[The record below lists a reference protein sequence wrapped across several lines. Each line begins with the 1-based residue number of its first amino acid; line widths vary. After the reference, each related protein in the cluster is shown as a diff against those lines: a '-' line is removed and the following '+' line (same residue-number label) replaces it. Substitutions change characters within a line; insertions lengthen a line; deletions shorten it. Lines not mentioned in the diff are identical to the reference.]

1 MGWKSLGEGRVEKLK
16 ANARSPKMKV
26 WMIRATTMVLLWTCL
41 VQLTAL
47 GDTWGPRVLKGW
59 PSTTSS
65 TSSFTQDSHSLD
77 VKLLPI
83 APARVLPPKR
93 VYQNNGYLM
102 VSCNGGL
109 NQMRSAITARKI
121 SSDLEDNHGFS
132 WGPKDDSQE
141 NLHEFEDIFDV
152 NHFITSLRDEV
163 RILKQLPPR
172 LKKRVESGIVH
183 TMPPVSWSDI
193 SYYHNQILPLI
204 KKHKVVHL
212 NRTDARL
219 ANNGQPLELQKL
231 RCRVNFNALRFTPQI
246 EYLGRRV
253 VQLLRRNGPFL
264 VLHLRYEMDMLAFSG
279 CTQGCNPDEVEEL
292 TRMRYAYPWWKEKII
307 NSELKRKDGL
317 CPLTPEETA
326 LTLRALDIDSDIQI
340 YVAAGEIYGGQ
351 RRMAA
356 LQSAFPKLVRKET
369 LLGANDLQ
377 FFQNHSSQMAALD
390 YLVSLES
397 DIFIPT
403 YDGNMAKVVEG
414 HRRYLGFKKT
424 ILLNRK
430 LVVELIDQYTSG
442 SLSWDEFSGAVK
454 AAHTAARMGSPKK
467 RVVLPERPK
476 EEDYFYA
483 NPEECLQPPLESEPV
498 ISFEEH
504 KENRNVFE
512 QDRAQKG
519 QNMFGAEIGA
529 DASAQQN
536 RGQMRILKKCNIE
549 EVIVT
554 LGCTHWCMP
563 RRRLTADLV
572 PFDPEIERTA
582 RKLRK
587 QAKLHKSQR
596 MGDANP
602 PERVPMR
609 NLATPNLRAV
619 QRGAPGP
626 NIPNNNFEIKHG
638 TIQLVQANQ
647 FGGSALEDPH
657 SHLRT
662 FEKICNTF
670 KMNGPPE
677 DAIKLRLF
685 PFSLRDRAAAW
696 EESLPAG
703 QIETW
708 NDMIRAFLNKFFPPG
723 RTAQLLAEITHFTQ
737 GDLESLYETWER
749 YKGLLKKCP
758 HHGLNNWMIIQTFFG
773 GLHQQFKN
781 DITAA
786 AGGALM
792 NKTFEEAWE
801 LIENLA
807 EHSYA
812 TPRSAVRRVASVQ
825 EPDELKEIKAQ
836 LVALTSQLKGT
847 SLHMAHQGDGGY
859 SDQFQSGGE
868 PQQTEQVQLLQNK
881 NRPRNDPFSDTYN
894 EGWRNHPN
902 LSYGGQRET
911 MGQQQAGNR
920 SNFSSSSQ
928 SNNVY
933 RPPGYNQRK
942 YEAGEN
948 KSGLEE
954 MMMKFASKIENTVG
968 ELASSMGTMATT
980 VGAVK
985 AATEQNTASI
995 RILEGQMGQ
1004 IADALNIR
1012 NQGQFPSQTERK
1024 MKEDCNAI
1032 QLRNGKELGIP
1043 KVAGAKMPE
1052 KRRSENIEEQ
1062 DDEEVDAEIEMEEKN
1077 EKKENSTTEAPK
1089 PASKSMAP
1097 RVPYPNRLKSHK
1109 DEIQFSK
1116 FLEVFKKLHINIP
1129 FADALAQMPSYVK
1142 FLKDI
1147 ISNKRKIEEHATVAL
1162 TEECSAII
1170 QNKLPQ
1176 KLKDPGSFTIPI
1188 QIGVSTFG
1196 KALCDLGASINLMPL
1211 SIFRKLG
1218 LGEVQPT
1225 NVILQLADRSIKY
1238 PYGAIEDVLV
1248 KVGKFYFP
1256 VDFFIL
1262 DIDEDKE
1269 IPLILGR
1276 PFLATGGALIDVQGG
1291 KLTLRV
1297 GDESVEFNV
1306 FRTAQNRRESE
1317 GVHQVDMI
1325 DTLLEDTS
1333 LHPNRLD
1340 AYENAASYTE
1350 RTKRFHDR
1358 HLREKVVEVP
1368 PCRAVEL
1375 EGSDGAKFKGIKGT
1389 QAPEEARPSQR
1400 LLAINVQGRQLGESS
1415 SSVVEA
1421 VMISSDSIGELTFD
1435 SPLLYFNL
1443 WMVVLNSHAFGIT
1456 VLMITLGTM

>member
-1 MGWKSLGEGRVEKLK
+1 
-16 ANARSPKMKV
+16 
-26 WMIRATTMVLLWTCL
+26 
-41 VQLTAL
+41 
-47 GDTWGPRVLKGW
+47 
-59 PSTTSS
+59 
-65 TSSFTQDSHSLD
+65 
-77 VKLLPI
+77 
-83 APARVLPPKR
+83 
-93 VYQNNGYLM
+93 
-102 VSCNGGL
+102 
-109 NQMRSAITARKI
+109 
-121 SSDLEDNHGFS
+121 
-132 WGPKDDSQE
+132 
-141 NLHEFEDIFDV
+141 
-152 NHFITSLRDEV
+152 
-163 RILKQLPPR
+163 
-172 LKKRVESGIVH
+172 
-183 TMPPVSWSDI
+183 
-193 SYYHNQILPLI
+193 
-204 KKHKVVHL
+204 
-212 NRTDARL
+212 
-219 ANNGQPLELQKL
+219 
-231 RCRVNFNALRFTPQI
+231 
-246 EYLGRRV
+246 
-253 VQLLRRNGPFL
+253 
-264 VLHLRYEMDMLAFSG
+264 
-279 CTQGCNPDEVEEL
+279 
-292 TRMRYAYPWWKEKII
+292 
-307 NSELKRKDGL
+307 
-317 CPLTPEETA
+317 
-326 LTLRALDIDSDIQI
+326 
-340 YVAAGEIYGGQ
+340 
-351 RRMAA
+351 
-356 LQSAFPKLVRKET
+356 
-369 LLGANDLQ
+369 
-377 FFQNHSSQMAALD
+377 
-390 YLVSLES
+390 
-397 DIFIPT
+397 
-403 YDGNMAKVVEG
+403 
-414 HRRYLGFKKT
+414 
-424 ILLNRK
+424 
-430 LVVELIDQYTSG
+430 
-442 SLSWDEFSGAVK
+442 
-454 AAHTAARMGSPKK
+454 
-467 RVVLPERPK
+467 
-476 EEDYFYA
+476 
-483 NPEECLQPPLESEPV
+483 
-498 ISFEEH
+498 
-504 KENRNVFE
+504 
-512 QDRAQKG
+512 
-519 QNMFGAEIGA
+519 
-529 DASAQQN
+529 
-536 RGQMRILKKCNIE
+536 
-549 EVIVT
+549 
-554 LGCTHWCMP
+554 MP
-563 RRRLTADLV
+563 RRRLAADLV

-587 QAKLHKSQR
+587 QAKLRKSQR

-609 NLATPNLRAV
+609 TLATPNLRAV

-723 RTAQLLAEITHFTQ
+723 RTAILLAEITHFTQ

-868 PQQTEQVQLLQNK
+868 PQQTEQVQFLQNK

-1024 MKEDCNAI
+1024 MKEDCNVI
-1032 QLRNGKELGIP
+1032 QLRSGKELGIP
-1043 KVAGAKMPE
+1043 KVAEAKIPKKRKPE
-1052 KRRSENIEEQ
+1052 NTIEDQ
-1062 DDEEVDAEIEMEEKN
+1062 DDEEVDAEIKMEEKN
-1077 EKKENSTTEAPK
+1077 EEKNDSTTEATK
-1089 PASKSMAP
+1089 PASKPMAP

-1129 FADALAQMPSYVK
+1129 FADALAQMPSYMK

-1238 PYGAIEDVLV
+1238 PYGVIEDVLV

-1375 EGSDGAKFKGIKGT
+1375 EGSDGAKFKGRHKVLGNVVKRAKT
-1389 QAPEEARPSQR
+1389 PCFLGADHGADHRVTSPTGWHANLGCGDFLFYRYLAWGQA
-1400 LLAINVQGRQLGESS
+1400 
-1415 SSVVEA
+1415 
-1421 VMISSDSIGELTFD
+1421 
-1435 SPLLYFNL
+1435 
-1443 WMVVLNSHAFGIT
+1443 
-1456 VLMITLGTM
+1456 TLGLGLLIWLGTIKAPRHGLILLLTIKAPRLGLIWLVPIKAPRHGLILLLTIKAPRLGLIWLGTIKAPRHGLIWLGTIKAPRHGLIWLGTIKAPRHGLILLVLIKAWPDLAWDDQGMA

>member
-1 MGWKSLGEGRVEKLK
+1 MFDAGKLIIISSKCPPLRKSEIEYYAMLIEVHHYNEQVV
-16 ANARSPKMKV
+16 SY
-26 WMIRATTMVLLWTCL
+26 I
-41 VQLTAL
+41 
-47 GDTWGPRVLKGW
+47 
-59 PSTTSS
+59 
-65 TSSFTQDSHSLD
+65 SFDSIKIDRYKQDSRSSYNLD
-77 VKLLPI
+77 
-83 APARVLPPKR
+83 
-93 VYQNNGYLM
+93 
-102 VSCNGGL
+102 
-109 NQMRSAITARKI
+109 
-121 SSDLEDNHGFS
+121 
-132 WGPKDDSQE
+132 
-141 NLHEFEDIFDV
+141 
-152 NHFITSLRDEV
+152 
-163 RILKQLPPR
+163 
-172 LKKRVESGIVH
+172 
-183 TMPPVSWSDI
+183 
-193 SYYHNQILPLI
+193 
-204 KKHKVVHL
+204 
-212 NRTDARL
+212 
-219 ANNGQPLELQKL
+219 
-231 RCRVNFNALRFTPQI
+231 
-246 EYLGRRV
+246 
-253 VQLLRRNGPFL
+253 
-264 VLHLRYEMDMLAFSG
+264 
-279 CTQGCNPDEVEEL
+279 
-292 TRMRYAYPWWKEKII
+292 I
-307 NSELKRKDGL
+307 NS
-317 CPLTPEETA
+317 
-326 LTLRALDIDSDIQI
+326 Q
-340 YVAAGEIYGGQ
+340 
-351 RRMAA
+351 
-356 LQSAFPKLVRKET
+356 
-369 LLGANDLQ
+369 
-377 FFQNHSSQMAALD
+377 
-390 YLVSLES
+390 
-397 DIFIPT
+397 
-403 YDGNMAKVVEG
+403 
-414 HRRYLGFKKT
+414 
-424 ILLNRK
+424 
-430 LVVELIDQYTSG
+430 QYRWT
-442 SLSWDEFSGAVK
+442 
-454 AAHTAARMGSPKK
+454 
-467 RVVLPERPK
+467 
-476 EEDYFYA
+476 
-483 NPEECLQPPLESEPV
+483 V

-519 QNMFGAEIGA
+519 QNMFGAKIGA

-536 RGQMRILKKCNIE
+536 RGQMRILKVLTGVCQGGDLLQISCLL
-549 EVIVT
+549 T
-554 LGCTHWCMP
+554 LKSKGP
-563 RRRLTADLV
+563 QGN
-572 PFDPEIERTA
+572 FEN
-582 RKLRK
+582 
-587 QAKLHKSQR
+587 KLHKSQR

-647 FGGSALEDPH
+647 FGGSSFEDPH

-723 RTAQLLAEITHFTQ
+723 RTAILLAEITHFTQ

-859 SDQFQSGGE
+859 FDQFQSGGE
-868 PQQTEQVQLLQNK
+868 PQQTEQVQFLQNK

-948 KSGLEE
+948 KSGLED

-1077 EKKENSTTEAPK
+1077 EKKENH
-1089 PASKSMAP
+1089 
-1097 RVPYPNRLKSHK
+1097 NR
-1109 DEIQFSK
+1109 
-1116 FLEVFKKLHINIP
+1116 
-1129 FADALAQMPSYVK
+1129 
-1142 FLKDI
+1142 
-1147 ISNKRKIEEHATVAL
+1147 
-1162 TEECSAII
+1162 
-1170 QNKLPQ
+1170 
-1176 KLKDPGSFTIPI
+1176 
-1188 QIGVSTFG
+1188 
-1196 KALCDLGASINLMPL
+1196 
-1211 SIFRKLG
+1211 
-1218 LGEVQPT
+1218 
-1225 NVILQLADRSIKY
+1225 
-1238 PYGAIEDVLV
+1238 
-1248 KVGKFYFP
+1248 
-1256 VDFFIL
+1256 
-1262 DIDEDKE
+1262 
-1269 IPLILGR
+1269 
-1276 PFLATGGALIDVQGG
+1276 
-1291 KLTLRV
+1291 
-1297 GDESVEFNV
+1297 
-1306 FRTAQNRRESE
+1306 
-1317 GVHQVDMI
+1317 
-1325 DTLLEDTS
+1325 
-1333 LHPNRLD
+1333 
-1340 AYENAASYTE
+1340 
-1350 RTKRFHDR
+1350 
-1358 HLREKVVEVP
+1358 
-1368 PCRAVEL
+1368 
-1375 EGSDGAKFKGIKGT
+1375 GT
-1389 QAPEEARPSQR
+1389 
-1400 LLAINVQGRQLGESS
+1400 
-1415 SSVVEA
+1415 
-1421 VMISSDSIGELTFD
+1421 
-1435 SPLLYFNL
+1435 
-1443 WMVVLNSHAFGIT
+1443 
-1456 VLMITLGTM
+1456 